1 MEHAQDQAG
10 RGAPRRAEVLWCL
23 GLLLAAACL
32 LHAEVIF
39 GGQVYHMDDAADGY
53 YPGHIAVA
61 RAFAK
66 GELPT
71 WEPGSWCGWPLI
83 VDPYN
88 GVFYPLNVVYY
99 VLGPARGLGFSVVLH
114 VVLGGAGMWWLL
126 RRRRLGLGLET
137 EAALL
142 GAFGFAL
149 SSFFVVRIRH
159 VIFIQMMAWLPW
171 ILVGVEGWLAE
182 RRRGALV
189 LVAGAT
195 ALALVA
201 GALSIGH
208 FAALA
213 VAVYAVARSIDAARE
228 AGGPGAG
235 RRALADLLRLGGAA
249 LVGVLVAG
257 AQLVPTVAHL
267 PYSPRSLG
275 SDYAF
280 ASSYAWPS
288 LRYLVTLVAP
298 DFFGGEYRSRYVG
311 APNHWELCG
320 WYVGALTVAL
330 APFALWARK
339 PVVRGAALPEGAPS
353 VRRRGL
359 ELPVLA
365 ALVLLAVG
373 LALGDA
379 GPVHPLFFRF
389 VPLYAA
395 LRCPARALL
404 MAVLVLPIFGAH
416 GAAALAE
423 RLPRAA
429 GGRRG
434 VGVVAAVL
442 CLLVGGVAA
451 WWLWPRR
458 GERLPVELAELAL
471 VQLVLLVGAVGAS
484 LALARTGW
492 FGGRG
497 LLVAWTVFLAGD
509 LLATG
514 RRYVQPQPADYP
526 AGMERFGAVEW
537 LRAHA
542 DGARFVND
550 PRGPFRLHNVGMVL
564 GLENASG
571 YDSVG
576 IWRYVDFLYLMKN
589 GRLYPEKKLKHDFA
603 GIGVWNLS
611 SRLLDLMNVRWLI
624 AESAPGQPGPEG
636 GPRWVERFTPRAG
649 DTAPAAKHEPIWN
662 ARLRVYEN
670 QSVLPRAFVVYRTE
684 VPGSDDRL
692 AMRLLAADFDPGRVA
707 LLEKPLP
714 APWRLPAPVAGE
726 APPPHTTAQVVER
739 GRHELVLEVT
749 AEAPGLLVTSEI
761 FYPGWSVTVDG
772 EEVPIV
778 RTDWTFRGV
787 PLGPGHHR
795 VVFRYRSRPTEL
807 GLGLSV
813 LGLMAL
819 IGLWYGSR
827 LQVAR
832 RSAPAVALH

>member
-1 MEHAQDQAG
+1 MERAQDPAG
-10 RGAPRRAEVLWCL
+10 RGGPGKIEVLWCL
-23 GLLLAAACL
+23 GILLAAACL

-39 GGQVYHMDDAADGY
+39 GGHVYHMDDAADGY

-114 VVLGGAGMWWLL
+114 VVLGGLGMWWFL
-126 RRRRLGLGLET
+126 RRRRLGM
-137 EAALL
+137 EAALF
-142 GAFGFAL
+142 GALGFAL

-182 RRRGALV
+182 RRRRALV

-195 ALALVA
+195 GLALVA

-213 VAVYAVARSIDAARE
+213 VAAYTVARSIDAAAE
-228 AGGPGAG
+228 ASGAGGAG
-235 RRALADLLRLGGAA
+235 RRALADLVRLGGAA

-275 SDYAF
+275 SDYTF

-298 DFFGGEYRSRYVG
+298 DFFGGEFRGRYVG

-320 WYVGALTVAL
+320 WYVGALMVAL
-330 APFALWARK
+330 APFALWAGK
-339 PVVRGAALPEGAPS
+339 WAGHGEASSGEARG

-359 ELPVLA
+359 VLPVLA
-365 ALVLLAVG
+365 GLVLLAVG

-404 MAVLVLPIFGAH
+404 MAVLVLPILGAH

-423 RLPRAA
+423 WLPRRA
-429 GGRRG
+429 GMRRG
-434 VGVVAAVL
+434 VGAVVGGL
-442 CLLVGGVAA
+442 CLLIGGGVA

-458 GERLPVELAELAL
+458 GERLPVELADLAL
-471 VQLVLLVGAVGAS
+471 MQLALMAGALAAS

-492 FGGRG
+492 LGGRG
-497 LLVAWTVFLAGD
+497 LLVVWMVLLGGD

-514 RRYVQPQPADYP
+514 RRYAQPQPADYP

-576 IWRYVDFLYLMKN
+576 IWRYVDFLYLLKN
-589 GRLYPEKKLKHDFA
+589 GRPYPEKKLKHDFA

-624 AESAPGQPGPEG
+624 AESAPAQPGPGG
-636 GPRWVERFTPRAG
+636 GPRWVERFAPRPG
-649 DTAPAAKHEPIWN
+649 DAAPAAKHEPIWN

-670 QSVLPRAFVVYRTE
+670 RSVLPRAFVVYRAE
-684 VPGSDDRL
+684 VPGASPGLGRGDDDRL
-692 AMRLLAADFDPGRVA
+692 AARLLAADFDPGRVA
-707 LLEKPLP
+707 LLEEPLP
-714 APWRLPAPVAGE
+714 APWRLPAPETGE
-726 APPPHTTAQVVER
+726 VPPPYTAAQVVER
-739 GRHELVLEVT
+739 GRHEMVLEVM
-749 AEAPGLLVTSEI
+749 AEAPGLLVASEI

-772 EEVPIV
+772 EEAPIV
-778 RTDWTFRGV
+778 RTDWAFRGV

-795 VVFRYRSRPTEL
+795 VVFRYRSRPTEI

-819 IGLWYGSR
+819 LGLWHGSR
-827 LQVAR
+827 R
-832 RSAPAVALH
+832 TTPR